1 MSLNYI
7 PMSTPDVASIRKEIL
22 VNIEDPIQ
30 NRSLLDPDV
39 DGNEEIINND
49 DRGERLMDPD
59 AQDYTGADIYRAKM
73 MAETHYMDPSDLY
86 YNNSHDITNLSSGDN
101 NPSLFGKEESTD
113 QESLLDTDNDDFN
126 YVPKEVYG
134 AISYPS
140 DHDEYYNESAM
151 KAAERNALDDSE
163 FGLPR
168 LRKYP
173 LNDKKHVKFAI
184 RMFGHCKDPKD
195 RAELAKRIFAKVKEF
210 DMDVKIGKG
219 NPLYEYAPKSL
230 QESFA
235 TLSAEVPG
243 IVSEEQFDKGT
254 EKERQIRNLQ
264 IAARTAN
271 VLNFQPALGKAIAN
285 LKEYSFLEYF
295 YPDVKSTAFSIR
307 LLTCLGGLATNDMIW
322 KLYGLRPPL
331 CVDDTQPLTHP
342 NKLSP
347 EEFEDKVIPWFR
359 KQANWYHEG
368 KAEDSIHIEYCLSLY
383 SVLGMILL
391 NPEFNM
397 DSLDDYWMGVLTDWL
412 NHVQSEYD
420 ELSATVNSASE
431 FYHRQYLYD
440 LCWNPTENPMDEAIV
455 TRNIINFASTMI
467 SQKMKIDLNESI
479 LFNTSDIYYN
489 KDKFVSGE
497 TNLCFITGHS
507 GSGKSTMGRE
517 IHDKNNKID
526 HYELDD
532 LLFVKDHFTMS
543 QLKEYGD
550 LIYSYFNGR
559 GKKFYTTCNELK
571 ENNVP
576 ASEYEDVLY
585 VDFVH
590 YAMDYAKSHKNN
602 KIVIEG
608 IWLYC
613 GNFDSE
619 KGWFDPSEFKD
630 YAFYIKGTSM
640 IISKI
645 RAVKRDTENIK
656 KNKIFIAASEFSKYW
671 KWYLLNEKRISV
683 FRKYF
688 SDLEKKNK
696 INEAGGDLLNKD
708 KCNTYII
715 NQLDPEVVDNI
726 YLLPDKMEYPILNQ
740 DSIRMAMDMIREVD
754 ETDRAK
760 YARMLNK
767 KYKEFGC
774 TFSISIDHPYA
785 EYADQNIID
794 HMTRV
799 LSEGDTVVDDQGT
812 SDAGPSPDQAPW
824 YVRSDVNGNVGQNL
838 LQNKELG
845 PNDKKNVNLTIDS
858 TEPIIN

>member
-39 DGNEEIINND
+39 DGNEETVNND
-49 DRGERLMDPD
+49 DQGEKLMDPD

-73 MAETHYMDPSDLY
+73 MAETHYMDPSELY
-86 YNNSHDITNLSSGDN
+86 YNNSHDVTNLSSGDN

-126 YVPKEVYG
+126 YIPKEVYG

-397 DSLDDYWMGVLTDWL
+397 DSLDDYWIGVLTDWL
-412 NHVQSEYD
+412 NHVQTEYD
-420 ELSATVNSASE
+420 ELSATVDSASE

-455 TRNIINFASTMI
+455 TRNIINFASTMV
-467 SQKMKIDLNESI
+467 SQKMKIDL
-479 LFNTSDIYYN
+479 
-489 KDKFVSGE
+489 
-497 TNLCFITGHS
+497 
-507 GSGKSTMGRE
+507 
-517 IHDKNNKID
+517 
-526 HYELDD
+526 
-532 LLFVKDHFTMS
+532 
-543 QLKEYGD
+543 
-550 LIYSYFNGR
+550 
-559 GKKFYTTCNELK
+559 
-571 ENNVP
+571 
-576 ASEYEDVLY
+576 
-585 VDFVH
+585 
-590 YAMDYAKSHKNN
+590 
-602 KIVIEG
+602 
-608 IWLYC
+608 
-613 GNFDSE
+613 
-619 KGWFDPSEFKD
+619 
-630 YAFYIKGTSM
+630 
-640 IISKI
+640 
-645 RAVKRDTENIK
+645 
-656 KNKIFIAASEFSKYW
+656 
-671 KWYLLNEKRISV
+671 
-683 FRKYF
+683 
-688 SDLEKKNK
+688 
-696 INEAGGDLLNKD
+696 NEAGGDLLNKD
-708 KCNTYII
+708 KCNAYII

-754 ETDRAK
+754 ETDRDK

>member
-39 DGNEEIINND
+39 DGNEEAVNND

-73 MAETHYMDPSDLY
+73 IAETHYMDPSDLY
-86 YNNSHDITNLSSGDN
+86 YNNSHDVTNLSSGDN
-101 NPSLFGKEESTD
+101 NPSLFGKEESND
-113 QESLLDTDNDDFN
+113 QESLLDKDNDDFN

-140 DHDEYYNESAM
+140 DHTEYYNESAM

-173 LNDKKHVKFAI
+173 LNDKKHIKFAI

-210 DMDVKIGKG
+210 DIDIKIGKG
-219 NPLYEYAPKSL
+219 NPLYEYTPKSL

-243 IVSEEQFDKGT
+243 IVSEEQFDKGI

-331 CVDDTQPLTHP
+331 CADKTQPLTHP

-347 EEFEDKVIPWFR
+347 EEYEDKVVPWFR
-359 KQANWYHEG
+359 KQANWYNEG

-383 SVLGMILL
+383 SVLGVILL
-391 NPEFNM
+391 NPEFSM

-412 NHVQSEYD
+412 NHVQTEYD
-420 ELSATVNSASE
+420 ELSASVNSTSE

-440 LCWNPTENPMDEAIV
+440 LCWNPTENPMDVAIV
-455 TRNIINFASTMI
+455 TRNIINFASTMV
-467 SQKMKIDLNESI
+467 SQKMKVDL
-479 LFNTSDIYYN
+479 
-489 KDKFVSGE
+489 
-497 TNLCFITGHS
+497 
-507 GSGKSTMGRE
+507 
-517 IHDKNNKID
+517 
-526 HYELDD
+526 
-532 LLFVKDHFTMS
+532 
-543 QLKEYGD
+543 
-550 LIYSYFNGR
+550 
-559 GKKFYTTCNELK
+559 
-571 ENNVP
+571 
-576 ASEYEDVLY
+576 
-585 VDFVH
+585 
-590 YAMDYAKSHKNN
+590 
-602 KIVIEG
+602 
-608 IWLYC
+608 
-613 GNFDSE
+613 
-619 KGWFDPSEFKD
+619 
-630 YAFYIKGTSM
+630 
-640 IISKI
+640 
-645 RAVKRDTENIK
+645 
-656 KNKIFIAASEFSKYW
+656 
-671 KWYLLNEKRISV
+671 
-683 FRKYF
+683 
-688 SDLEKKNK
+688 
-696 INEAGGDLLNKD
+696 NEAGGDLLNKD
-708 KCNTYII
+708 KCNSYII

-799 LSEGDTVVDDQGT
+799 LSEGDTVVDDRGT

>member
-39 DGNEEIINND
+39 DGNEEAVNND
-49 DRGERLMDPD
+49 DQGERLMDPD

-73 MAETHYMDPSDLY
+73 MAETQYMDPSDLY
-86 YNNSHDITNLSSGDN
+86 YNNSHDVTNLSSGDN

-113 QESLLDTDNDDFN
+113 QESLLDTDNDNFN
-126 YVPKEVYG
+126 YIPKEVYG

-140 DHDEYYNESAM
+140 DHNEYYNESAM

-285 LKEYSFLEYF
+285 MKEYSFLEYF

-331 CVDDTQPLTHP
+331 CVDDTQPLTHS

-412 NHVQSEYD
+412 NHVQAEYD
-420 ELSATVNSASE
+420 ELSVTVDSASE

-455 TRNIINFASTMI
+455 TRNIINFASTMV
-467 SQKMKIDLNESI
+467 SQKMKVDL
-479 LFNTSDIYYN
+479 
-489 KDKFVSGE
+489 
-497 TNLCFITGHS
+497 
-507 GSGKSTMGRE
+507 
-517 IHDKNNKID
+517 
-526 HYELDD
+526 
-532 LLFVKDHFTMS
+532 
-543 QLKEYGD
+543 
-550 LIYSYFNGR
+550 
-559 GKKFYTTCNELK
+559 
-571 ENNVP
+571 
-576 ASEYEDVLY
+576 
-585 VDFVH
+585 
-590 YAMDYAKSHKNN
+590 
-602 KIVIEG
+602 
-608 IWLYC
+608 
-613 GNFDSE
+613 
-619 KGWFDPSEFKD
+619 
-630 YAFYIKGTSM
+630 
-640 IISKI
+640 
-645 RAVKRDTENIK
+645 
-656 KNKIFIAASEFSKYW
+656 
-671 KWYLLNEKRISV
+671 
-683 FRKYF
+683 
-688 SDLEKKNK
+688 
-696 INEAGGDLLNKD
+696 NEAGGDLLNKD

>member
-39 DGNEEIINND
+39 DGNEEAVNND
-49 DRGERLMDPD
+49 DQGERLMDPD

-73 MAETHYMDPSDLY
+73 MAETQYMDPSDLY
-86 YNNSHDITNLSSGDN
+86 YNNSHDVTNLSSGDN

-113 QESLLDTDNDDFN
+113 QESLLDTDNDNFN
-126 YVPKEVYG
+126 YIPKEVYG

-285 LKEYSFLEYF
+285 MKEYSFLEYF

-397 DSLDDYWMGVLTDWL
+397 DSLDDYWIGVLTDWL
-412 NHVQSEYD
+412 NHVQTEYD
-420 ELSATVNSASE
+420 ELSATVDSASE

-455 TRNIINFASTMI
+455 TRNIINFASTMV
-467 SQKMKIDLNESI
+467 SQKMKVDL
-479 LFNTSDIYYN
+479 
-489 KDKFVSGE
+489 
-497 TNLCFITGHS
+497 
-507 GSGKSTMGRE
+507 
-517 IHDKNNKID
+517 
-526 HYELDD
+526 
-532 LLFVKDHFTMS
+532 
-543 QLKEYGD
+543 
-550 LIYSYFNGR
+550 
-559 GKKFYTTCNELK
+559 
-571 ENNVP
+571 
-576 ASEYEDVLY
+576 
-585 VDFVH
+585 
-590 YAMDYAKSHKNN
+590 
-602 KIVIEG
+602 
-608 IWLYC
+608 
-613 GNFDSE
+613 
-619 KGWFDPSEFKD
+619 
-630 YAFYIKGTSM
+630 
-640 IISKI
+640 
-645 RAVKRDTENIK
+645 
-656 KNKIFIAASEFSKYW
+656 
-671 KWYLLNEKRISV
+671 
-683 FRKYF
+683 
-688 SDLEKKNK
+688 
-696 INEAGGDLLNKD
+696 NEAGGDLLNKD

>member
-39 DGNEEIINND
+39 DGDEEAVNND
-49 DRGERLMDPD
+49 DQGERLMDPD

-86 YNNSHDITNLSSGDN
+86 YNNSHDVTNLSSGDN

-126 YVPKEVYG
+126 YIPKEVYG

-285 LKEYSFLEYF
+285 MKEYSFLEYF

-331 CVDDTQPLTHP
+331 CVDNTQPLTHP

-397 DSLDDYWMGVLTDWL
+397 DSLDDYWIGVLTDWL
-412 NHVQSEYD
+412 NHVQTEYD
-420 ELSATVNSASE
+420 ELSVTVDSASE

-440 LCWNPTENPMDEAIV
+440 LCWNPTENPMDEAVV
-455 TRNIINFASTMI
+455 TRNIINFASTMV
-467 SQKMKIDLNESI
+467 SQKMKIDL
-479 LFNTSDIYYN
+479 
-489 KDKFVSGE
+489 
-497 TNLCFITGHS
+497 
-507 GSGKSTMGRE
+507 
-517 IHDKNNKID
+517 
-526 HYELDD
+526 
-532 LLFVKDHFTMS
+532 
-543 QLKEYGD
+543 
-550 LIYSYFNGR
+550 
-559 GKKFYTTCNELK
+559 
-571 ENNVP
+571 
-576 ASEYEDVLY
+576 
-585 VDFVH
+585 
-590 YAMDYAKSHKNN
+590 
-602 KIVIEG
+602 
-608 IWLYC
+608 
-613 GNFDSE
+613 
-619 KGWFDPSEFKD
+619 
-630 YAFYIKGTSM
+630 
-640 IISKI
+640 
-645 RAVKRDTENIK
+645 
-656 KNKIFIAASEFSKYW
+656 
-671 KWYLLNEKRISV
+671 
-683 FRKYF
+683 
-688 SDLEKKNK
+688 
-696 INEAGGDLLNKD
+696 NEAGGDLLNKD
-708 KCNTYII
+708 KCNAYII

-760 YARMLNK
+760 YARVLNK

-774 TFSISIDHPYA
+774 TFGISIDHPYA

>member
-39 DGNEEIINND
+39 DGNEEAVNND
-49 DRGERLMDPD
+49 DQGERLIDPD

-86 YNNSHDITNLSSGDN
+86 YNNSHDVTNLSSGDN

-126 YVPKEVYG
+126 YIPKEVYG

-285 LKEYSFLEYF
+285 MKEYSFLEYF
-295 YPDVKSTAFSIR
+295 YPDVKSTAFFIR
-307 LLTCLGGLATNDMIW
+307 LLTCLGGLATNDMVW

-331 CVDDTQPLTHP
+331 CVDNTQPLTHP

-412 NHVQSEYD
+412 NHVQTEYD
-420 ELSATVNSASE
+420 ELSATVNSTSE

-455 TRNIINFASTMI
+455 TRNIINFASTMV
-467 SQKMKIDLNESI
+467 SQKMKIDL
-479 LFNTSDIYYN
+479 
-489 KDKFVSGE
+489 
-497 TNLCFITGHS
+497 
-507 GSGKSTMGRE
+507 
-517 IHDKNNKID
+517 
-526 HYELDD
+526 
-532 LLFVKDHFTMS
+532 
-543 QLKEYGD
+543 
-550 LIYSYFNGR
+550 
-559 GKKFYTTCNELK
+559 
-571 ENNVP
+571 
-576 ASEYEDVLY
+576 
-585 VDFVH
+585 
-590 YAMDYAKSHKNN
+590 
-602 KIVIEG
+602 
-608 IWLYC
+608 
-613 GNFDSE
+613 
-619 KGWFDPSEFKD
+619 
-630 YAFYIKGTSM
+630 
-640 IISKI
+640 
-645 RAVKRDTENIK
+645 
-656 KNKIFIAASEFSKYW
+656 
-671 KWYLLNEKRISV
+671 
-683 FRKYF
+683 
-688 SDLEKKNK
+688 
-696 INEAGGDLLNKD
+696 NEAGGDLLNKD
-708 KCNTYII
+708 KCNAYII

>member
-39 DGNEEIINND
+39 DDNEETVNND
-49 DRGERLMDPD
+49 DQGERLMDPD

-307 LLTCLGGLATNDMIW
+307 LLTCLSGLATNDMIW

-342 NKLSP
+342 NKLSS

-412 NHVQSEYD
+412 NHVQTEYD
-420 ELSATVNSASE
+420 ELSSTVDSANE

-455 TRNIINFASTMI
+455 TRNIINFASTMV
-467 SQKMKIDLNESI
+467 SQKMKVDL
-479 LFNTSDIYYN
+479 
-489 KDKFVSGE
+489 
-497 TNLCFITGHS
+497 
-507 GSGKSTMGRE
+507 
-517 IHDKNNKID
+517 
-526 HYELDD
+526 
-532 LLFVKDHFTMS
+532 
-543 QLKEYGD
+543 
-550 LIYSYFNGR
+550 
-559 GKKFYTTCNELK
+559 
-571 ENNVP
+571 
-576 ASEYEDVLY
+576 
-585 VDFVH
+585 
-590 YAMDYAKSHKNN
+590 
-602 KIVIEG
+602 
-608 IWLYC
+608 
-613 GNFDSE
+613 
-619 KGWFDPSEFKD
+619 
-630 YAFYIKGTSM
+630 
-640 IISKI
+640 
-645 RAVKRDTENIK
+645 
-656 KNKIFIAASEFSKYW
+656 
-671 KWYLLNEKRISV
+671 
-683 FRKYF
+683 
-688 SDLEKKNK
+688 
-696 INEAGGDLLNKD
+696 NEAGGDLLNKD
-708 KCNTYII
+708 KCNAYII
-715 NQLDPEVVDNI
+715 NQLDPEVVDSI

-754 ETDRAK
+754 ETDRDK

>member
-39 DGNEEIINND
+39 DGNEETVNND

-86 YNNSHDITNLSSGDN
+86 YNNSHDVTNLSSGDN
-101 NPSLFGKEESTD
+101 NPSLFGKEEGTD

-126 YVPKEVYG
+126 YIPKEVYG

-195 RAELAKRIFAKVKEF
+195 RAELAKRIFTKVKEF

-243 IVSEEQFDKGT
+243 IVSEEQFDKST
-254 EKERQIRNLQ
+254 EKDRQIRNLQ

-285 LKEYSFLEYF
+285 MKEYSFLEYF

-383 SVLGMILL
+383 SILGMILL

-397 DSLDDYWMGVLTDWL
+397 DSLDDYWIGVLTDWL
-412 NHVQSEYD
+412 NHVQTEYD
-420 ELSATVNSASE
+420 ELSVTVDSASE

-455 TRNIINFASTMI
+455 TRNIINFASTMV
-467 SQKMKIDLNESI
+467 SQKMKVDL
-479 LFNTSDIYYN
+479 
-489 KDKFVSGE
+489 
-497 TNLCFITGHS
+497 
-507 GSGKSTMGRE
+507 
-517 IHDKNNKID
+517 
-526 HYELDD
+526 
-532 LLFVKDHFTMS
+532 
-543 QLKEYGD
+543 
-550 LIYSYFNGR
+550 
-559 GKKFYTTCNELK
+559 
-571 ENNVP
+571 
-576 ASEYEDVLY
+576 
-585 VDFVH
+585 
-590 YAMDYAKSHKNN
+590 
-602 KIVIEG
+602 
-608 IWLYC
+608 
-613 GNFDSE
+613 
-619 KGWFDPSEFKD
+619 
-630 YAFYIKGTSM
+630 
-640 IISKI
+640 
-645 RAVKRDTENIK
+645 
-656 KNKIFIAASEFSKYW
+656 
-671 KWYLLNEKRISV
+671 
-683 FRKYF
+683 
-688 SDLEKKNK
+688 
-696 INEAGGDLLNKD
+696 NEAGGDLLNKD

>member
-39 DGNEEIINND
+39 DGNEEAVNND
-49 DRGERLMDPD
+49 DQGERLMDPD

-73 MAETHYMDPSDLY
+73 MAETHYMDPSELY

-126 YVPKEVYG
+126 YIPKEVYG

-235 TLSAEVPG
+235 TLSAEIPG

-285 LKEYSFLEYF
+285 MKEYSFLEYF

-331 CVDDTQPLTHP
+331 CVDNTQPLTHP

-412 NHVQSEYD
+412 NHVQTEYD
-420 ELSATVNSASE
+420 ELSTSVNSTSE

-455 TRNIINFASTMI
+455 TRNIINFASIMV
-467 SQKMKIDLNESI
+467 SQKMKIDL
-479 LFNTSDIYYN
+479 
-489 KDKFVSGE
+489 
-497 TNLCFITGHS
+497 
-507 GSGKSTMGRE
+507 
-517 IHDKNNKID
+517 
-526 HYELDD
+526 
-532 LLFVKDHFTMS
+532 
-543 QLKEYGD
+543 
-550 LIYSYFNGR
+550 
-559 GKKFYTTCNELK
+559 
-571 ENNVP
+571 
-576 ASEYEDVLY
+576 
-585 VDFVH
+585 
-590 YAMDYAKSHKNN
+590 
-602 KIVIEG
+602 
-608 IWLYC
+608 
-613 GNFDSE
+613 
-619 KGWFDPSEFKD
+619 
-630 YAFYIKGTSM
+630 
-640 IISKI
+640 
-645 RAVKRDTENIK
+645 
-656 KNKIFIAASEFSKYW
+656 
-671 KWYLLNEKRISV
+671 
-683 FRKYF
+683 
-688 SDLEKKNK
+688 
-696 INEAGGDLLNKD
+696 NEAGGDLLNKD
-708 KCNTYII
+708 KCNAYII

-760 YARMLNK
+760 YARVLNK

>member
-39 DGNEEIINND
+39 DGNEEAVNND
-49 DRGERLMDPD
+49 DQGERLMDPD

-86 YNNSHDITNLSSGDN
+86 YNNSHDVTNLSSGDN

-126 YVPKEVYG
+126 YIPKEVYG

-285 LKEYSFLEYF
+285 MKEYSFLEYF

-331 CVDDTQPLTHP
+331 CVDNTQPLTHP
-342 NKLSP
+342 IKLSP

-412 NHVQSEYD
+412 NHVQTEYD
-420 ELSATVNSASE
+420 ELSTSVNSTSE

-455 TRNIINFASTMI
+455 TRNIINFASTMV
-467 SQKMKIDLNESI
+467 SQKMKIDL
-479 LFNTSDIYYN
+479 
-489 KDKFVSGE
+489 
-497 TNLCFITGHS
+497 
-507 GSGKSTMGRE
+507 
-517 IHDKNNKID
+517 
-526 HYELDD
+526 
-532 LLFVKDHFTMS
+532 
-543 QLKEYGD
+543 
-550 LIYSYFNGR
+550 
-559 GKKFYTTCNELK
+559 
-571 ENNVP
+571 
-576 ASEYEDVLY
+576 
-585 VDFVH
+585 
-590 YAMDYAKSHKNN
+590 
-602 KIVIEG
+602 
-608 IWLYC
+608 
-613 GNFDSE
+613 
-619 KGWFDPSEFKD
+619 
-630 YAFYIKGTSM
+630 
-640 IISKI
+640 
-645 RAVKRDTENIK
+645 
-656 KNKIFIAASEFSKYW
+656 
-671 KWYLLNEKRISV
+671 
-683 FRKYF
+683 
-688 SDLEKKNK
+688 
-696 INEAGGDLLNKD
+696 NEAGGDLLNKD
-708 KCNTYII
+708 KCNAYII
-715 NQLDPEVVDNI
+715 NQLDPEVVDSI

-760 YARMLNK
+760 YARVLNK

>member
-30 NRSLLDPDV
+30 NHSLLDPDV
-39 DGNEEIINND
+39 DGNEEAVNND

-73 MAETHYMDPSDLY
+73 IAETHYMDPSDLY
-86 YNNSHDITNLSSGDN
+86 YNNSHDVTNLSSGDN
-101 NPSLFGKEESTD
+101 NPSLFGKEESND

-140 DHDEYYNESAM
+140 DHTEYYNESAM

-210 DMDVKIGKG
+210 NMDVKIGKG

-235 TLSAEVPG
+235 TLSVEVPG

-331 CVDDTQPLTHP
+331 CVNNTQPLTHP
-342 NKLSP
+342 NKLTP
-347 EEFEDKVIPWFR
+347 EEYEDKVIPWFR

-383 SVLGMILL
+383 SVLGVILL
-391 NPEFNM
+391 NPEFSM

-412 NHVQSEYD
+412 NHVQTEYD
-420 ELSATVNSASE
+420 ELSVSVNSTSE

-455 TRNIINFASTMI
+455 TRNIINFASTMV
-467 SQKMKIDLNESI
+467 SQKMKVDL
-479 LFNTSDIYYN
+479 
-489 KDKFVSGE
+489 
-497 TNLCFITGHS
+497 
-507 GSGKSTMGRE
+507 
-517 IHDKNNKID
+517 
-526 HYELDD
+526 
-532 LLFVKDHFTMS
+532 
-543 QLKEYGD
+543 
-550 LIYSYFNGR
+550 
-559 GKKFYTTCNELK
+559 
-571 ENNVP
+571 
-576 ASEYEDVLY
+576 
-585 VDFVH
+585 
-590 YAMDYAKSHKNN
+590 
-602 KIVIEG
+602 
-608 IWLYC
+608 
-613 GNFDSE
+613 
-619 KGWFDPSEFKD
+619 
-630 YAFYIKGTSM
+630 
-640 IISKI
+640 
-645 RAVKRDTENIK
+645 
-656 KNKIFIAASEFSKYW
+656 
-671 KWYLLNEKRISV
+671 
-683 FRKYF
+683 
-688 SDLEKKNK
+688 
-696 INEAGGDLLNKD
+696 NEAGGDLLNKD
-708 KCNTYII
+708 KCNSYII

-726 YLLPDKMEYPILNQ
+726 YLLPDNMEYPILNQ

-767 KYKEFGC
+767 KYTEFGC

>member
-39 DGNEEIINND
+39 DGNEEAVNND
-49 DRGERLMDPD
+49 DQGERLMDPD

-86 YNNSHDITNLSSGDN
+86 YKNSHDVTNLSSGDN
-101 NPSLFGKEESTD
+101 NPSLFGKEESND

-126 YVPKEVYG
+126 YIPKEVYG

-285 LKEYSFLEYF
+285 MKEYSFLEYF

-331 CVDDTQPLTHP
+331 CVDNTQPLTHP

-397 DSLDDYWMGVLTDWL
+397 DSLDDYWIGVLTDWL
-412 NHVQSEYD
+412 NHVQTEYD
-420 ELSATVNSASE
+420 ELSATVNSTSE

-455 TRNIINFASTMI
+455 TRNIINFASAMV
-467 SQKMKIDLNESI
+467 SQKMKIDL
-479 LFNTSDIYYN
+479 
-489 KDKFVSGE
+489 
-497 TNLCFITGHS
+497 
-507 GSGKSTMGRE
+507 
-517 IHDKNNKID
+517 
-526 HYELDD
+526 
-532 LLFVKDHFTMS
+532 
-543 QLKEYGD
+543 
-550 LIYSYFNGR
+550 
-559 GKKFYTTCNELK
+559 
-571 ENNVP
+571 
-576 ASEYEDVLY
+576 
-585 VDFVH
+585 
-590 YAMDYAKSHKNN
+590 
-602 KIVIEG
+602 
-608 IWLYC
+608 
-613 GNFDSE
+613 
-619 KGWFDPSEFKD
+619 
-630 YAFYIKGTSM
+630 
-640 IISKI
+640 
-645 RAVKRDTENIK
+645 
-656 KNKIFIAASEFSKYW
+656 
-671 KWYLLNEKRISV
+671 
-683 FRKYF
+683 
-688 SDLEKKNK
+688 
-696 INEAGGDLLNKD
+696 NEAGGDLLNKD
-708 KCNTYII
+708 KCNAYII

>member
-39 DGNEEIINND
+39 DGNEETVNND
-49 DRGERLMDPD
+49 DQGEKLMDPD

-73 MAETHYMDPSDLY
+73 MAETHYMDPSELY
-86 YNNSHDITNLSSGDN
+86 YNNSHDVTNLSSGDN

-126 YVPKEVYG
+126 YIPKEVYG

-285 LKEYSFLEYF
+285 MKEYSFLEYF

-359 KQANWYHEG
+359 KKANWYHEG

-397 DSLDDYWMGVLTDWL
+397 DSLDDYWIGVLTDWL
-412 NHVQSEYD
+412 NHVQTEYD
-420 ELSATVNSASE
+420 ELSATVDSASE

-455 TRNIINFASTMI
+455 TRNIINFASTMV
-467 SQKMKIDLNESI
+467 SQKMKVDL
-479 LFNTSDIYYN
+479 
-489 KDKFVSGE
+489 
-497 TNLCFITGHS
+497 
-507 GSGKSTMGRE
+507 
-517 IHDKNNKID
+517 
-526 HYELDD
+526 
-532 LLFVKDHFTMS
+532 
-543 QLKEYGD
+543 
-550 LIYSYFNGR
+550 
-559 GKKFYTTCNELK
+559 
-571 ENNVP
+571 
-576 ASEYEDVLY
+576 
-585 VDFVH
+585 
-590 YAMDYAKSHKNN
+590 
-602 KIVIEG
+602 
-608 IWLYC
+608 
-613 GNFDSE
+613 
-619 KGWFDPSEFKD
+619 
-630 YAFYIKGTSM
+630 
-640 IISKI
+640 
-645 RAVKRDTENIK
+645 
-656 KNKIFIAASEFSKYW
+656 
-671 KWYLLNEKRISV
+671 
-683 FRKYF
+683 
-688 SDLEKKNK
+688 
-696 INEAGGDLLNKD
+696 NEAGGDLLNKD
-708 KCNTYII
+708 KCNAYII

-760 YARMLNK
+760 YALVLNK

>member
-39 DGNEEIINND
+39 DGNEEAVNND
-49 DRGERLMDPD
+49 DQGERLMDPD

-73 MAETHYMDPSDLY
+73 MTETHYMDPSDLY
-86 YNNSHDITNLSSGDN
+86 YNNSHDVTNLSSGDN
-101 NPSLFGKEESTD
+101 NPSLFGKEEGTD

-126 YVPKEVYG
+126 YIPKEVYG

-285 LKEYSFLEYF
+285 MKEYSFLEYF

-331 CVDDTQPLTHP
+331 CVDNTQPLTHP
-342 NKLSP
+342 IKLSP

-412 NHVQSEYD
+412 NHVQTEYD
-420 ELSATVNSASE
+420 ELSTSVNSTSE

-455 TRNIINFASTMI
+455 TRNIINFASTMV
-467 SQKMKIDLNESI
+467 SQKMKIDL
-479 LFNTSDIYYN
+479 
-489 KDKFVSGE
+489 
-497 TNLCFITGHS
+497 
-507 GSGKSTMGRE
+507 
-517 IHDKNNKID
+517 
-526 HYELDD
+526 
-532 LLFVKDHFTMS
+532 
-543 QLKEYGD
+543 
-550 LIYSYFNGR
+550 
-559 GKKFYTTCNELK
+559 
-571 ENNVP
+571 
-576 ASEYEDVLY
+576 
-585 VDFVH
+585 
-590 YAMDYAKSHKNN
+590 
-602 KIVIEG
+602 
-608 IWLYC
+608 
-613 GNFDSE
+613 
-619 KGWFDPSEFKD
+619 
-630 YAFYIKGTSM
+630 
-640 IISKI
+640 
-645 RAVKRDTENIK
+645 
-656 KNKIFIAASEFSKYW
+656 
-671 KWYLLNEKRISV
+671 
-683 FRKYF
+683 
-688 SDLEKKNK
+688 
-696 INEAGGDLLNKD
+696 NEAGGDLLNKD
-708 KCNTYII
+708 KCNAYII
-715 NQLDPEVVDNI
+715 NQLDPEVVDSI

-760 YARMLNK
+760 YARVLNK

>member
-39 DGNEEIINND
+39 DGNEEAVNND
-49 DRGERLMDPD
+49 DQGERLMDPD

-101 NPSLFGKEESTD
+101 NPSLFGKEESDD
-113 QESLLDTDNDDFN
+113 QESLLDTNNDDFN

-307 LLTCLGGLATNDMIW
+307 LLTCLGGLAANDMIW

-397 DSLDDYWMGVLTDWL
+397 DSLDDYWIGILTDWL
-412 NHVQSEYD
+412 NHVQTEYD
-420 ELSATVNSASE
+420 ELSANVNSASE

-455 TRNIINFASTMI
+455 TRNIINFASTMV
-467 SQKMKIDLNESI
+467 SQKMKVDLNESI

-517 IHDKNNKID
+517 MHDKNNKID

-708 KCNTYII
+708 KCNAYII
-715 NQLDPEVVDNI
+715 NQLDPEVVDSI

>member
-39 DGNEEIINND
+39 DGNEEAVNND
-49 DRGERLMDPD
+49 DRGEKLMDPD
-59 AQDYTGADIYRAKM
+59 AQDYTGADIYRARM
-73 MAETHYMDPSDLY
+73 IAETHYMDPSDLY
-86 YNNSHDITNLSSGDN
+86 YNNSHDVTNLSSGDN
-101 NPSLFGKEESTD
+101 NPSLFGKEESND

-140 DHDEYYNESAM
+140 DHTEYYNESAM

-235 TLSAEVPG
+235 TLSEEVPG

-307 LLTCLGGLATNDMIW
+307 LLTCLGGLAANDMIW
-322 KLYGLRPPL
+322 KLYGLRSPL
-331 CVDDTQPLTHP
+331 CVDNTQPLTHP

-412 NHVQSEYD
+412 NHVQTEYD
-420 ELSATVNSASE
+420 ELSVSVNSTSE

-455 TRNIINFASTMI
+455 TRNIINFASTMV
-467 SQKMKIDLNESI
+467 SQKMKVDL
-479 LFNTSDIYYN
+479 
-489 KDKFVSGE
+489 
-497 TNLCFITGHS
+497 
-507 GSGKSTMGRE
+507 
-517 IHDKNNKID
+517 
-526 HYELDD
+526 
-532 LLFVKDHFTMS
+532 
-543 QLKEYGD
+543 
-550 LIYSYFNGR
+550 
-559 GKKFYTTCNELK
+559 
-571 ENNVP
+571 
-576 ASEYEDVLY
+576 
-585 VDFVH
+585 
-590 YAMDYAKSHKNN
+590 
-602 KIVIEG
+602 
-608 IWLYC
+608 
-613 GNFDSE
+613 
-619 KGWFDPSEFKD
+619 
-630 YAFYIKGTSM
+630 
-640 IISKI
+640 
-645 RAVKRDTENIK
+645 
-656 KNKIFIAASEFSKYW
+656 
-671 KWYLLNEKRISV
+671 
-683 FRKYF
+683 
-688 SDLEKKNK
+688 
-696 INEAGGDLLNKD
+696 NEAGGDLLNKD
-708 KCNTYII
+708 KCNAYII

-824 YVRSDVNGNVGQNL
+824 YVRGDVNGNVGQNL

>member
-39 DGNEEIINND
+39 DGNEETVNND

-101 NPSLFGKEESTD
+101 NPSLFGKEESDD

-331 CVDDTQPLTHP
+331 CVDDKQPLTHP

-347 EEFEDKVIPWFR
+347 EEFEDKVIPWFK

-412 NHVQSEYD
+412 NHVQTEYD
-420 ELSATVNSASE
+420 ELSATVNSTSE

-455 TRNIINFASTMI
+455 TRNIINFASTMV
-467 SQKMKIDLNESI
+467 SQKMKVDL
-479 LFNTSDIYYN
+479 
-489 KDKFVSGE
+489 
-497 TNLCFITGHS
+497 
-507 GSGKSTMGRE
+507 
-517 IHDKNNKID
+517 
-526 HYELDD
+526 
-532 LLFVKDHFTMS
+532 
-543 QLKEYGD
+543 
-550 LIYSYFNGR
+550 
-559 GKKFYTTCNELK
+559 
-571 ENNVP
+571 
-576 ASEYEDVLY
+576 
-585 VDFVH
+585 
-590 YAMDYAKSHKNN
+590 
-602 KIVIEG
+602 
-608 IWLYC
+608 
-613 GNFDSE
+613 
-619 KGWFDPSEFKD
+619 
-630 YAFYIKGTSM
+630 
-640 IISKI
+640 
-645 RAVKRDTENIK
+645 
-656 KNKIFIAASEFSKYW
+656 
-671 KWYLLNEKRISV
+671 
-683 FRKYF
+683 
-688 SDLEKKNK
+688 
-696 INEAGGDLLNKD
+696 NEAGGDLLNKD
-708 KCNTYII
+708 KCNAYII

-760 YARMLNK
+760 YARILNK

>member
-39 DGNEEIINND
+39 DGNEETVNND

-86 YNNSHDITNLSSGDN
+86 YNNSHDVTNLSSGDN

-295 YPDVKSTAFSIR
+295 YPDVKSTTFSIR

-347 EEFEDKVIPWFR
+347 EEFEDKVSPWFR

-397 DSLDDYWMGVLTDWL
+397 DNLDDYWMGVLTDWL
-412 NHVQSEYD
+412 NHVQTEYD
-420 ELSATVNSASE
+420 ELSVTVNSASE

-455 TRNIINFASTMI
+455 TRNIINFASTMV
-467 SQKMKIDLNESI
+467 SQKMKVDL
-479 LFNTSDIYYN
+479 
-489 KDKFVSGE
+489 
-497 TNLCFITGHS
+497 
-507 GSGKSTMGRE
+507 
-517 IHDKNNKID
+517 
-526 HYELDD
+526 
-532 LLFVKDHFTMS
+532 
-543 QLKEYGD
+543 
-550 LIYSYFNGR
+550 
-559 GKKFYTTCNELK
+559 
-571 ENNVP
+571 
-576 ASEYEDVLY
+576 
-585 VDFVH
+585 
-590 YAMDYAKSHKNN
+590 
-602 KIVIEG
+602 
-608 IWLYC
+608 
-613 GNFDSE
+613 
-619 KGWFDPSEFKD
+619 
-630 YAFYIKGTSM
+630 
-640 IISKI
+640 
-645 RAVKRDTENIK
+645 
-656 KNKIFIAASEFSKYW
+656 
-671 KWYLLNEKRISV
+671 
-683 FRKYF
+683 
-688 SDLEKKNK
+688 
-696 INEAGGDLLNKD
+696 NEAGGDLLNKD
-708 KCNTYII
+708 KCNAYII

-760 YARMLNK
+760 YTRMLNK

-838 LQNKELG
+838 MQNKELG

>member
-39 DGNEEIINND
+39 DGNEEAVNND
-49 DRGERLMDPD
+49 DQGERLMDPD

-73 MAETHYMDPSDLY
+73 MAETHYMDPSELY
-86 YNNSHDITNLSSGDN
+86 YNNSHDVTNLSSGDN

-126 YVPKEVYG
+126 YIPKEVYG

-235 TLSAEVPG
+235 ALSAEVPG

-285 LKEYSFLEYF
+285 MKEYSFLEYF

-397 DSLDDYWMGVLTDWL
+397 DSLDDYWIGVLTDWL
-412 NHVQSEYD
+412 NHVQTEYD
-420 ELSATVNSASE
+420 ELSATVDSASE

-440 LCWNPTENPMDEAIV
+440 LCWNPTENPMDEAVV
-455 TRNIINFASTMI
+455 TRNIINFASTMV
-467 SQKMKIDLNESI
+467 SQKMKIDL
-479 LFNTSDIYYN
+479 
-489 KDKFVSGE
+489 
-497 TNLCFITGHS
+497 
-507 GSGKSTMGRE
+507 
-517 IHDKNNKID
+517 
-526 HYELDD
+526 
-532 LLFVKDHFTMS
+532 
-543 QLKEYGD
+543 
-550 LIYSYFNGR
+550 
-559 GKKFYTTCNELK
+559 
-571 ENNVP
+571 
-576 ASEYEDVLY
+576 
-585 VDFVH
+585 
-590 YAMDYAKSHKNN
+590 
-602 KIVIEG
+602 
-608 IWLYC
+608 
-613 GNFDSE
+613 
-619 KGWFDPSEFKD
+619 
-630 YAFYIKGTSM
+630 
-640 IISKI
+640 
-645 RAVKRDTENIK
+645 
-656 KNKIFIAASEFSKYW
+656 
-671 KWYLLNEKRISV
+671 
-683 FRKYF
+683 
-688 SDLEKKNK
+688 
-696 INEAGGDLLNKD
+696 NEAGGDLLNKD
-708 KCNTYII
+708 KCNAYII
-715 NQLDPEVVDNI
+715 NQLDPDVVDNI

-824 YVRSDVNGNVGQNL
+824 YVRSDVNGNVRQNL

>member
-39 DGNEEIINND
+39 DGNEETVNND

-86 YNNSHDITNLSSGDN
+86 YNNSHDVTNLSSGDN

-140 DHDEYYNESAM
+140 DHNEYYNESAM

-368 KAEDSIHIEYCLSLY
+368 KAEDIIHIEYCLSLY

-412 NHVQSEYD
+412 NYVQTEYD
-420 ELSATVNSASE
+420 ELSATVDSASE

-440 LCWNPTENPMDEAIV
+440 LCWNPTENPMDEAVV
-455 TRNIINFASTMI
+455 TRNIINFASTMV

-740 DSIRMAMDMIREVD
+740 DSIRMAMDMIHEVD
-754 ETDRAK
+754 ETDRDK

>member
-39 DGNEEIINND
+39 DGNEEAVNND
-49 DRGERLMDPD
+49 DQGERLMDPD

-86 YNNSHDITNLSSGDN
+86 YNNSHDVTNLSSGDN

-126 YVPKEVYG
+126 YIPKEVYG

-235 TLSAEVPG
+235 TLSAEVSG
-243 IVSEEQFDKGT
+243 IVSEEKFDKGT

-285 LKEYSFLEYF
+285 MKEYSFLEYF

-331 CVDDTQPLTHP
+331 CVDNTQPLTHP

-412 NHVQSEYD
+412 NHVQTEYD
-420 ELSATVNSASE
+420 ELSTSVDSASE

-455 TRNIINFASTMI
+455 TRNIINFASIMV
-467 SQKMKIDLNESI
+467 SQKMKIDL
-479 LFNTSDIYYN
+479 
-489 KDKFVSGE
+489 
-497 TNLCFITGHS
+497 
-507 GSGKSTMGRE
+507 
-517 IHDKNNKID
+517 
-526 HYELDD
+526 
-532 LLFVKDHFTMS
+532 
-543 QLKEYGD
+543 
-550 LIYSYFNGR
+550 
-559 GKKFYTTCNELK
+559 
-571 ENNVP
+571 
-576 ASEYEDVLY
+576 
-585 VDFVH
+585 
-590 YAMDYAKSHKNN
+590 
-602 KIVIEG
+602 
-608 IWLYC
+608 
-613 GNFDSE
+613 
-619 KGWFDPSEFKD
+619 
-630 YAFYIKGTSM
+630 
-640 IISKI
+640 
-645 RAVKRDTENIK
+645 
-656 KNKIFIAASEFSKYW
+656 
-671 KWYLLNEKRISV
+671 
-683 FRKYF
+683 
-688 SDLEKKNK
+688 
-696 INEAGGDLLNKD
+696 NEAGGDLLNKD
-708 KCNTYII
+708 KCNAYII

-760 YARMLNK
+760 YARVLNK

>member
-7 PMSTPDVASIRKEIL
+7 PMSTPNVASIRKEIL

-39 DGNEEIINND
+39 DGNEETVNNN

-59 AQDYTGADIYRAKM
+59 AQDYTGADIYRARM

-86 YNNSHDITNLSSGDN
+86 YNNSHDVTNLSSGDN

-140 DHDEYYNESAM
+140 DHIEYYNESAM

-243 IVSEEQFDKGT
+243 IVSEEQFDKGA

-331 CVDDTQPLTHP
+331 CVDNTQPLTHP

-347 EEFEDKVIPWFR
+347 EEYEDKVIPWFR
-359 KQANWYHEG
+359 KQANWYNEG

-391 NPEFNM
+391 NPEFSM
-397 DSLDDYWMGVLTDWL
+397 DNLDDYWMGVLTDWL
-412 NHVQSEYD
+412 NHVQTEYD
-420 ELSATVNSASE
+420 ELSANVNSTSE

-455 TRNIINFASTMI
+455 TRNIINFASTMV
-467 SQKMKIDLNESI
+467 SQKMKVDL
-479 LFNTSDIYYN
+479 
-489 KDKFVSGE
+489 
-497 TNLCFITGHS
+497 
-507 GSGKSTMGRE
+507 
-517 IHDKNNKID
+517 
-526 HYELDD
+526 
-532 LLFVKDHFTMS
+532 
-543 QLKEYGD
+543 
-550 LIYSYFNGR
+550 
-559 GKKFYTTCNELK
+559 
-571 ENNVP
+571 
-576 ASEYEDVLY
+576 
-585 VDFVH
+585 
-590 YAMDYAKSHKNN
+590 
-602 KIVIEG
+602 
-608 IWLYC
+608 
-613 GNFDSE
+613 
-619 KGWFDPSEFKD
+619 
-630 YAFYIKGTSM
+630 
-640 IISKI
+640 
-645 RAVKRDTENIK
+645 
-656 KNKIFIAASEFSKYW
+656 
-671 KWYLLNEKRISV
+671 
-683 FRKYF
+683 
-688 SDLEKKNK
+688 
-696 INEAGGDLLNKD
+696 NEAGGDLLNKD
-708 KCNTYII
+708 KCNSYII

-767 KYKEFGC
+767 KYTEFGC

>member
-39 DGNEEIINND
+39 DGNEETVNND

-86 YNNSHDITNLSSGDN
+86 YNNSHDVTNLSSGDN

-368 KAEDSIHIEYCLSLY
+368 KADDSIHIEYCLSLY

-412 NHVQSEYD
+412 NHVQTEYD

-455 TRNIINFASTMI
+455 TRNIINFASTMV
-467 SQKMKIDLNESI
+467 SQKMKVDLNESI

-760 YARMLNK
+760 YTRMLNK

-799 LSEGDTVVDDQGT
+799 LSEGDTIVDDQGT

-845 PNDKKNVNLTIDS
+845 PNDKNNVNLTIDS

>member
-39 DGNEEIINND
+39 DGNEETVNND
-49 DRGERLMDPD
+49 DQGEKLMDPN
-59 AQDYTGADIYRAKM
+59 AQDYTGADIVRAQM
-73 MAETHYMDPSDLY
+73 MESVDLPFSKLY
-86 YNNSHDITNLSSGDN
+86 KSHDVTTWKVDGDE
-101 NPSLFGKEESTD
+101 PSLLSDEDDTEQVDLLDPDTD
-113 QESLLDTDNDDFN
+113 QMN
-126 YVPKEVYG
+126 YTPKEVFG
-134 AISYPS
+134 DINQSYTS
-140 DHDEYYNESAM
+140 MYESYYNESAM

-235 TLSAEVPG
+235 TLSADIPG
-243 IVSEEQFDKGT
+243 VVSEEQFNKGT

-271 VLNFQPALGKAIAN
+271 ILNFQPALGKAIAN

-331 CVDDTQPLTHP
+331 CVDNTQPLTHP
-342 NKLSP
+342 NKLTS

-368 KAEDSIHIEYCLSLY
+368 KVEDNIHIEYCLSLY

-391 NPEFNM
+391 NPEFSM
-397 DSLDDYWMGVLTDWL
+397 DNLDDYWMGVLTDWL
-412 NHVQSEYD
+412 NHVQTEYD
-420 ELSATVNSASE
+420 ELSASVNSTSE

-455 TRNIINFASTMI
+455 TRNIINFASTMV
-467 SQKMKIDLNESI
+467 SQKMKVDL
-479 LFNTSDIYYN
+479 
-489 KDKFVSGE
+489 
-497 TNLCFITGHS
+497 
-507 GSGKSTMGRE
+507 
-517 IHDKNNKID
+517 
-526 HYELDD
+526 
-532 LLFVKDHFTMS
+532 
-543 QLKEYGD
+543 
-550 LIYSYFNGR
+550 
-559 GKKFYTTCNELK
+559 
-571 ENNVP
+571 
-576 ASEYEDVLY
+576 
-585 VDFVH
+585 
-590 YAMDYAKSHKNN
+590 
-602 KIVIEG
+602 
-608 IWLYC
+608 
-613 GNFDSE
+613 
-619 KGWFDPSEFKD
+619 
-630 YAFYIKGTSM
+630 
-640 IISKI
+640 
-645 RAVKRDTENIK
+645 
-656 KNKIFIAASEFSKYW
+656 
-671 KWYLLNEKRISV
+671 
-683 FRKYF
+683 
-688 SDLEKKNK
+688 
-696 INEAGGDLLNKD
+696 NEAGGDLLNKD
-708 KCNTYII
+708 KCNSYII

-754 ETDRAK
+754 ETDRTK
-760 YARMLNK
+760 YSQMLNK

>member
-39 DGNEEIINND
+39 DGNEEAVNND
-49 DRGERLMDPD
+49 DQGERLMDPD

-86 YNNSHDITNLSSGDN
+86 YNNSHDVTNLSSGDN

-126 YVPKEVYG
+126 YIPKEVYG

-235 TLSAEVPG
+235 TLSVEVPG

-285 LKEYSFLEYF
+285 MKEYSFLEYF

-359 KQANWYHEG
+359 KQANLYHEG

-412 NHVQSEYD
+412 NHVQTEYD
-420 ELSATVNSASE
+420 ELSATVDSSSE

-455 TRNIINFASTMI
+455 TRNIINFASTMV
-467 SQKMKIDLNESI
+467 SQKMKVDL
-479 LFNTSDIYYN
+479 
-489 KDKFVSGE
+489 
-497 TNLCFITGHS
+497 
-507 GSGKSTMGRE
+507 
-517 IHDKNNKID
+517 
-526 HYELDD
+526 
-532 LLFVKDHFTMS
+532 
-543 QLKEYGD
+543 
-550 LIYSYFNGR
+550 
-559 GKKFYTTCNELK
+559 
-571 ENNVP
+571 
-576 ASEYEDVLY
+576 
-585 VDFVH
+585 
-590 YAMDYAKSHKNN
+590 
-602 KIVIEG
+602 
-608 IWLYC
+608 
-613 GNFDSE
+613 
-619 KGWFDPSEFKD
+619 
-630 YAFYIKGTSM
+630 
-640 IISKI
+640 
-645 RAVKRDTENIK
+645 
-656 KNKIFIAASEFSKYW
+656 
-671 KWYLLNEKRISV
+671 
-683 FRKYF
+683 
-688 SDLEKKNK
+688 
-696 INEAGGDLLNKD
+696 NEAGGDLLNKD
-708 KCNTYII
+708 KCNAYII

>member
-39 DGNEEIINND
+39 DGNEETVNND
-49 DRGERLMDPD
+49 DQGERLMDPD

-113 QESLLDTDNDDFN
+113 RESLLDTDNDDFN

-347 EEFEDKVIPWFR
+347 EEFEDKVSPWFR

-412 NHVQSEYD
+412 NHVQTEYD
-420 ELSATVNSASE
+420 ELSVTMDSASE

-455 TRNIINFASTMI
+455 TRNIINFASTMV
-467 SQKMKIDLNESI
+467 SQKMKVDL
-479 LFNTSDIYYN
+479 
-489 KDKFVSGE
+489 
-497 TNLCFITGHS
+497 
-507 GSGKSTMGRE
+507 
-517 IHDKNNKID
+517 
-526 HYELDD
+526 
-532 LLFVKDHFTMS
+532 
-543 QLKEYGD
+543 
-550 LIYSYFNGR
+550 
-559 GKKFYTTCNELK
+559 
-571 ENNVP
+571 
-576 ASEYEDVLY
+576 
-585 VDFVH
+585 
-590 YAMDYAKSHKNN
+590 
-602 KIVIEG
+602 
-608 IWLYC
+608 
-613 GNFDSE
+613 
-619 KGWFDPSEFKD
+619 
-630 YAFYIKGTSM
+630 
-640 IISKI
+640 
-645 RAVKRDTENIK
+645 
-656 KNKIFIAASEFSKYW
+656 
-671 KWYLLNEKRISV
+671 
-683 FRKYF
+683 
-688 SDLEKKNK
+688 
-696 INEAGGDLLNKD
+696 NEAGGDLLNKD
-708 KCNTYII
+708 KCNAYII

-760 YARMLNK
+760 YARILNK

-799 LSEGDTVVDDQGT
+799 LSEGDTIVDDQGT

-824 YVRSDVNGNVGQNL
+824 YVRSDVNGNVCQNL

>member
-39 DGNEEIINND
+39 DGNEEAVNND
-49 DRGERLMDPD
+49 DQGERLMDPD

-73 MAETHYMDPSDLY
+73 MAETHYMDPSELY

-126 YVPKEVYG
+126 YIPKEVYG

-285 LKEYSFLEYF
+285 MKEYSFLEYF

-331 CVDDTQPLTHP
+331 CVDNTQPLTHP

-412 NHVQSEYD
+412 NHVQTEYD
-420 ELSATVNSASE
+420 ELSTTVDSASE

-440 LCWNPTENPMDEAIV
+440 LCWNPTENPMDEAVV
-455 TRNIINFASTMI
+455 TRNIINFASTMV
-467 SQKMKIDLNESI
+467 SQKMKIDL
-479 LFNTSDIYYN
+479 
-489 KDKFVSGE
+489 
-497 TNLCFITGHS
+497 
-507 GSGKSTMGRE
+507 
-517 IHDKNNKID
+517 
-526 HYELDD
+526 
-532 LLFVKDHFTMS
+532 
-543 QLKEYGD
+543 
-550 LIYSYFNGR
+550 
-559 GKKFYTTCNELK
+559 
-571 ENNVP
+571 
-576 ASEYEDVLY
+576 
-585 VDFVH
+585 
-590 YAMDYAKSHKNN
+590 
-602 KIVIEG
+602 
-608 IWLYC
+608 
-613 GNFDSE
+613 
-619 KGWFDPSEFKD
+619 
-630 YAFYIKGTSM
+630 
-640 IISKI
+640 
-645 RAVKRDTENIK
+645 
-656 KNKIFIAASEFSKYW
+656 
-671 KWYLLNEKRISV
+671 
-683 FRKYF
+683 
-688 SDLEKKNK
+688 
-696 INEAGGDLLNKD
+696 NEAGGDLLNKD
-708 KCNTYII
+708 KCNAYII

-760 YARMLNK
+760 YARVLNK

>member
-39 DGNEEIINND
+39 DGNEEAVNND
-49 DRGERLMDPD
+49 DQGERLMDPD

-86 YNNSHDITNLSSGDN
+86 YNNSHDVTNLSSGDN
-101 NPSLFGKEESTD
+101 NPSLFGKEEGTD

-126 YVPKEVYG
+126 YIPKEVYG

-285 LKEYSFLEYF
+285 MKEYSFLEYF

-331 CVDDTQPLTHP
+331 CVDNTQPLTHP
-342 NKLSP
+342 IKLSP

-412 NHVQSEYD
+412 NHVQTEYD
-420 ELSATVNSASE
+420 ELSTSVNSTSE

-455 TRNIINFASTMI
+455 TRNIINFASTMV
-467 SQKMKIDLNESI
+467 SQKMKIDL
-479 LFNTSDIYYN
+479 
-489 KDKFVSGE
+489 
-497 TNLCFITGHS
+497 
-507 GSGKSTMGRE
+507 
-517 IHDKNNKID
+517 
-526 HYELDD
+526 
-532 LLFVKDHFTMS
+532 
-543 QLKEYGD
+543 
-550 LIYSYFNGR
+550 
-559 GKKFYTTCNELK
+559 
-571 ENNVP
+571 
-576 ASEYEDVLY
+576 
-585 VDFVH
+585 
-590 YAMDYAKSHKNN
+590 
-602 KIVIEG
+602 
-608 IWLYC
+608 
-613 GNFDSE
+613 
-619 KGWFDPSEFKD
+619 
-630 YAFYIKGTSM
+630 
-640 IISKI
+640 
-645 RAVKRDTENIK
+645 
-656 KNKIFIAASEFSKYW
+656 
-671 KWYLLNEKRISV
+671 
-683 FRKYF
+683 
-688 SDLEKKNK
+688 
-696 INEAGGDLLNKD
+696 NEAGGDLLNKD
-708 KCNTYII
+708 KCNAYII
-715 NQLDPEVVDNI
+715 NQLDPEVVDSI

-760 YARMLNK
+760 YARVLNK